1 MRKEIRLM
9 VGVPGSGKSTLV
21 EKQMKEVE
29 KEGLCA
35 VIVSRDNIRKE
46 LTNGATGEQYFSKEK
61 KVFNEF
67 VNKVN
72 EAIKYSQ
79 DVIFVDATH
88 INEASRHKIL
98 SKLNNIENYVL
109 VVETIKIPVEIA
121 IERNNKR
128 EGFAQVPESAI
139 RRMYDNFEAPL
150 MVEFEKYNFRSIH
163 LVNFY
168 E

>member
-21 EKQMKEVE
+21 EKQMKEVA
-29 KEGLCA
+29 KENCTTAL
-35 VIVSRDNIRKE
+35 VSRDAIRKE
-46 LTNGATGEQYFSKEK
+46 LTNGATGKDYFKKEK
-61 KVFNEF
+61 AVFGIYVDKANHCIE
-67 VNKVN
+67 
-72 EAIKYSQ
+72 EGLEI
-79 DVIFVDATH
+79 IFLDATH

-98 SKLNNIENYVL
+98 SKLKNIENYVL

-128 EGFAQVPESAI
+128 EGFAKVPESAI
-139 RRMYDNFEAPL
+139 RKMVKDFVAPT
-150 MVEFEKYNFRSIH
+150 MAEFEKYKFASVH

>member
-9 VGVPGSGKSTLV
+9 VGVPGCGKSTLV
-21 EKQMKEVE
+21 EKQKKEVE

-67 VNKVN
+67 ANKVN

-98 SKLNNIENYVL
+98 SKLKNIENYVL
-109 VVETIKIPVEIA
+109 VVETIKIPVEVA
-121 IERNNKR
+121 IERNSKR
-128 EGFAQVPESAI
+128 EGFAKVPESAI
-139 RRMYDNFEAPL
+139 RKMMKDFVAPT
-150 MVEFEKYNFRSIH
+150 MAEFEKYKFASVH